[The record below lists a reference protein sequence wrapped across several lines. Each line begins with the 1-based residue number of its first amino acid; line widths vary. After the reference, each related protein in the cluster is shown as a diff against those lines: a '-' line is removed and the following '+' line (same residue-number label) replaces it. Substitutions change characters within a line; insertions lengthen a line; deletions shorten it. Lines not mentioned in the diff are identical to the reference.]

1 MRILTID
8 IETFGNKPE
17 EKKEYPI
24 LILPTEAD
32 VAIGNTKDPEK
43 IKAIIEEKLPKMIAE
58 AIEKHKKDCEKVDSE
73 YEAEWRGNALK
84 SLKLTVIC
92 LCYAVDDGEVVK
104 LKGTEEEIFARFND
118 FLASFGHESQ
128 SFILVGQNI
137 KGFDIP
143 IIWHRAIKYRLKH
156 VWNTFRV
163 HRYSD
168 RVHDTQDMFAI
179 TDGRNH
185 YSQDSISKFLGRSG
199 KGDFCGKDVHDAYL
213 RGEIDR
219 IVDYC
224 ADDVI
229 DCRENYYAITFS
241 KRW

>member
-1 MRILTID
+1 MRTLFID
-8 IETFGNKPE
+8 LETFGNKPD
-17 EKKEYPI
+17 EKKEYPT

-32 VAIGNTKDPEK
+32 VAVGRAKDPSIRK
-43 IKAIIEEKLPKMIAE
+43 SIIEEKLPRMIAE
-58 AIEKHKKDCEKVDSE
+58 AEEKHKKDCEKVESE
-73 YEAEWRGNALK
+73 YESEWRGNALK

-104 LKGTEEEIFARFND
+104 LKGTEEEIFTAFD
-118 FLASFGHESQ
+118 KFLESEGHQSQ

-143 IIWHRAIKYRLKH
+143 IIWHRAIKYKLKH

-163 HRYSD
+163 HKYSD

-179 TDGRNH
+179 TDSRNH

-219 IVDYC
+219 IVVYC

-229 DCRENYYAITFS
+229 DCRENYYAITF
-241 KRW
+241 KQ